1 MGGAM
6 ASRVRIQPRA
16 EEFAD
21 RLRALPAQP
30 GVYLMKDRGGEVVYV
45 GKAASL
51 RNRVRSYF
59 QTPYGKEPRVRALVR
74 RIADFEFIVTESVQ
88 EALLLE
94 NLLIKQRKPFFNAR
108 LKDDKTYPYIKIDL
122 SEAFPQVYF
131 TRRIQAD
138 GARYFGP
145 FASAGSVRKTMD
157 LLKKLFPYRSCTKTI
172 TGTDERA
179 CLEFHINRCVAPC
192 TGEADADAYRD
203 VIHQVLRFLE
213 GDSES
218 VERDLQ
224 AAMERAAGDMRFER
238 AAVLRDQL
246 RAIASVS
253 ERQKVVSNRNEDA
266 DVVALAYDKGEA
278 WVELFRVRRGK
289 LIGRD
294 HFVMEGGEAEDES
307 ALIEQF
313 VQQFYEAS
321 TDVPASLL
329 TQHPIENAEAVAEWL
344 SGKRGKR
351 VAVSS
356 PQRGDKRRLV
366 QMAAANAME
375 ALTQKRIKWLHESDK
390 ALRALAEL
398 QEELNLPDLP
408 RRIECYDISN
418 IQGTNSVGSMVVF
431 ENGRPKTAHYRR
443 FQIKGVGG
451 VDDYASMQEML
462 RRRFRR
468 LGEARAGGSGGPD
481 APHPPLP
488 IRGEDA
494 ANAAGEGTA
503 DASYDRHSR
512 AGGNLAPLEACKAPH
527 PPLPI
532 RGEDAANAAGEGAE
546 DASYDR
552 HSRIGGNPAPFEA
565 RKAPHP
571 PLPTRG
577 EDAANAAGEGTEDA
591 SYDRHSRIGGNPAP
605 FEARKAP
612 IPPLPT
618 RGEDAANAAGEGTG
632 DDNENSER
640 TTAPGD
646 SFGFTPGLVI
656 IDGGKGHLSAAQQ
669 VFLELGV
676 TDVPLCSLAK
686 REEEVFLPHAP
697 EPARLERQSQGLYLL
712 QRVRDEAHRFAVT
725 YHRQRRSRAAT
736 RSRLDDAPGVGPKRR
751 RELVRRFGS
760 ASGVQ
765 SASVEEIASLKGMSR
780 ESAERLKAFLGGGE

>member
-1 MGGAM
+1 MGGRGAEYNERAM
-6 ASRVRIQPRA
+6 PSRVRIKPRA
-16 EEFAD
+16 DEFAD
-21 RLRALPAQP
+21 RLRAIPAQP
-30 GVYLMKDRGGEVVYV
+30 GVYLMKDRGGEVIYV

-74 RIADFEFIVTESVQ
+74 RIADFEFIVTESAQ

-172 TGTDERA
+172 TGNDERA
-179 CLEFHINRCVAPC
+179 CLEFHIHRCVAPC
-192 TGEADADAYRD
+192 TGEADAGAYRE

-213 GDSES
+213 GDSDG

-224 AAMERAAGDMRFER
+224 AAMERAAEDMRFER

-294 HFVMEGGEAEDES
+294 HFVMEGGEAEDEA

-321 TDVPASLL
+321 TDVPAALL
-329 TQHPIENAEAVAEWL
+329 TQHPIENAAVVAEWL

-356 PQRGDKRRLV
+356 PLRGDKRRLV

-375 ALTQKRIKWLHESDK
+375 ALTQKRLKWLHESDK

-398 QEELNLPDLP
+398 QEELNLPELP

-468 LGEARAGGSGGPD
+468 LGEERSASARAAAEGKGEGDDESVSSTLSRRGAASSPLVGRGGD
-481 APHPPLP
+481 
-488 IRGEDA
+488 
-494 ANAAGEGTA
+494 AGEREG
-503 DASYDRHSR
+503 DA
-512 AGGNLAPLEACKAPH
+512 
-527 PPLPI
+527 
-532 RGEDAANAAGEGAE
+532 
-546 DASYDR
+546 
-552 HSRIGGNPAPFEA
+552 
-565 RKAPHP
+565 
-571 PLPTRG
+571 
-577 EDAANAAGEGTEDA
+577 
-591 SYDRHSRIGGNPAP
+591 
-605 FEARKAP
+605 
-612 IPPLPT
+612 
-618 RGEDAANAAGEGTG
+618 G
-632 DDNENSER
+632 DNGRER
-640 TTAPGD
+640 APGD

-669 VFLELGV
+669 VFLEMGV

-725 YHRQRRSRAAT
+725 YHRQRRSREAT

-751 RELVRRFGS
+751 RELIRRFGS

-780 ESAERLKAFLGGGE
+780 ESAERLKAFLGGEA

>member
-1 MGGAM
+1 M
-6 ASRVRIQPRA
+6 ASRVRIKPRA

-94 NLLIKQRKPFFNAR
+94 NVLIKQRKPFFNAR

-192 TGEADADAYRD
+192 TGEADADAYRE

-224 AAMERAAGDMRFER
+224 AAMERAAEDMRFER

-356 PQRGDKRRLV
+356 PRRGDKRRLV

-468 LGEARAGGSGGPD
+468 LGEARAEGDRTPEAPHPPLPIRGEDAANAAGDERDERSSFRRRPESRGAQAPHPPLPTRGEDAANEAGEGTEDASDDRHSRAGGNPAPFEAHK

-494 ANAAGEGTA
+494 ANAAGEGT
-503 DASYDRHSR
+503 
-512 AGGNLAPLEACKAPH
+512 
-527 PPLPI
+527 
-532 RGEDAANAAGEGAE
+532 EDDDENGA
-546 DASYDR
+546 
-552 HSRIGGNPAPFEA
+552 
-565 RKAPHP
+565 
-571 PLPTRG
+571 
-577 EDAANAAGEGTEDA
+577 
-591 SYDRHSRIGGNPAP
+591 
-605 FEARKAP
+605 
-612 IPPLPT
+612 
-618 RGEDAANAAGEGTG
+618 
-632 DDNENSER
+632 R

-780 ESAERLKAFLGGGE
+780 ESAEHLKAFLGGGE

>member
-1 MGGAM
+1 MPP
-6 ASRVRIQPRA
+6 RVRIKPRA
-16 EEFAD
+16 GEFAD
-21 RLRALPAQP
+21 RLRAIPAQP
-30 GVYLMKDRGGEVVYV
+30 GVYLMKDRGGEVIYV

-172 TGTDERA
+172 TGTDERP
-179 CLEFHINRCVAPC
+179 CLEFHIHRCVAPC
-192 TGEADADAYRD
+192 TGEADAGAYRE

-213 GDSES
+213 GDSDG

-224 AAMERAAGDMRFER
+224 AAMERAAEDMRFER

-294 HFVMEGGEAEDES
+294 HFVMEGGEAEDEA

-321 TDVPASLL
+321 TDVPAALL
-329 TQHPIENAEAVAEWL
+329 TQHPIENAAVVADWL

-356 PQRGDKRRLV
+356 PLRGDKRRLV

-398 QEELNLPDLP
+398 QEELNLPELP

-468 LGEARAGGSGGPD
+468 LGEERSASARAAAEGDGGDDDVGGVP
-481 APHPPLP
+481 ASPYKG
-488 IRGEDA
+488 RGRRE
-494 ANAAGEGTA
+494 
-503 DASYDRHSR
+503 
-512 AGGNLAPLEACKAPH
+512 
-527 PPLPI
+527 
-532 RGEDAANAAGEGAE
+532 
-546 DASYDR
+546 
-552 HSRIGGNPAPFEA
+552 
-565 RKAPHP
+565 
-571 PLPTRG
+571 
-577 EDAANAAGEGTEDA
+577 
-591 SYDRHSRIGGNPAP
+591 
-605 FEARKAP
+605 
-612 IPPLPT
+612 
-618 RGEDAANAAGEGTG
+618 AAGEGTG
-632 DDNENSER
+632 DAEGNGER
-640 TTAPGD
+640 APGD

-725 YHRQRRSRAAT
+725 YHRQRRSRDAT

-751 RELVRRFGS
+751 RELIRRFGS

-780 ESAERLKAFLGGGE
+780 ESAERLKAFLGGEG

>member
-1 MGGAM
+1 M
-6 ASRVRIQPRA
+6 ASRVRIKPRA

-45 GKAASL
+45 GKAAIL

-157 LLKKLFPYRSCTKTI
+157 LLKKLFPYRSCTKVI

-192 TGEADADAYRD
+192 TGEADADAYRE

-224 AAMERAAGDMRFER
+224 AAMERAAEDMRFER

-356 PQRGDKRRLV
+356 PRRGDKRRLV

-468 LGEARAGGSGGPD
+468 LGEARAEGDGDVSST
-481 APHPPLP
+481 LS
-488 IRGEDA
+488 RRDA
-494 ANAAGEGTA
+494 ASSPLVGRGGDGGDGDAEGVSVGGERA
-503 DASYDRHSR
+503 IDRHSSE
-512 AGGNLAPLEACKAPH
+512 GGNLA
-527 PPLPI
+527 
-532 RGEDAANAAGEGAE
+532 
-546 DASYDR
+546 S
-552 HSRIGGNPAPFEA
+552 FEA

-571 PLPTRG
+571 PLPM
-577 EDAANAAGEGTEDA
+577 
-591 SYDRHSRIGGNPAP
+591 
-605 FEARKAP
+605 
-612 IPPLPT
+612 

-632 DDNENSER
+632 DDDENGER

>member
-1 MGGAM
+1 MGRAM
-6 ASRVRIQPRA
+6 ASRVRIKPRA

-157 LLKKLFPYRSCTKTI
+157 LLKKLFPYRSCTKVI

-192 TGEADADAYRD
+192 TGEADADAYRE
-203 VIHQVLRFLE
+203 VIYQVLRFLE
-213 GDSES
+213 GDSDS

-224 AAMERAAGDMRFER
+224 AAMERAAEDMRFER

-351 VAVSS
+351 VAVSC
-356 PQRGDKRRLV
+356 PMRGDKRRLV

-375 ALTQKRIKWLHESDK
+375 ALTQRRIKWLHESDK

-468 LGEARAGGSGGPD
+468 LGEARAGGDGGREASHSPLPTRGED
-481 APHPPLP
+481 AANAAGEGAGDASYNRHSRAGGNPAPFEARKAPHPPLP

-512 AGGNLAPLEACKAPH
+512 E
-527 PPLPI
+527 
-532 RGEDAANAAGEGAE
+532 
-546 DASYDR
+546 
-552 HSRIGGNPAPFEA
+552 GGNPAPLEA

-577 EDAANAAGEGTEDA
+577 EDAANAAGEGT
-591 SYDRHSRIGGNPAP
+591 
-605 FEARKAP
+605 
-612 IPPLPT
+612 
-618 RGEDAANAAGEGTG
+618 G
-632 DDNENSER
+632 DDDENGER

>member
-1 MGGAM
+1 MAAM
-6 ASRVRIQPRA
+6 AAPRRIKPRA

-21 RLRALPAQP
+21 RLRALPAKP
-30 GVYLMKDRGGEVVYV
+30 GVYLMKGADGTILYV

-59 QTPYGKEPRVRALVR
+59 QTPSGKERRVRALVR

-131 TRRIQAD
+131 TRRILAD

-157 LLKKLFPYRSCTKTI
+157 LLKKLFPYRSCTKAI
-172 TGTDERA
+172 TGTDERP
-179 CLEFHINRCVAPC
+179 CLEFYIHRCVAPC
-192 TGEADADAYRD
+192 TGEVNADGYRE
-203 VIHQVLRFLE
+203 VIHQALRFLE

-218 VERDLQ
+218 VERELQ
-224 AAMERAAGDMRFER
+224 SGMERAAEDMQFER

-266 DVVALAYDKGEA
+266 DVIALAYDKGEA

-294 HFVMEGGEAEDES
+294 HFAMEGGEEEDEA

-321 TDVPASLL
+321 TDVPAALL
-329 TQHPIENAEAVAEWL
+329 TQHAIENADAVADWL

-356 PQRGDKRRLV
+356 PQRGAKRRLV
-366 QMAAANAME
+366 QMAAANALE
-375 ALTQKRIKWLHESDK
+375 ALTQRRIKWLHESDK
-390 ALRALAEL
+390 ALQALAEL
-398 QEELNLPDLP
+398 QEELNLPELP

-443 FQIKGVGG
+443 FQIKGVSG

-468 LGEARAGGSGGPD
+468 LGEERRGAHERGSAGAGRDDAGRDDDEAEKKERKERAAASP
-481 APHPPLP
+481 
-488 IRGEDA
+488 RDA
-494 ANAAGEGTA
+494 APAEVPAEGE
-503 DASYDRHSR
+503 S
-512 AGGNLAPLEACKAPH
+512 P
-527 PPLPI
+527 
-532 RGEDAANAAGEGAE
+532 AE
-546 DASYDR
+546 D
-552 HSRIGGNPAPFEA
+552 GN
-565 RKAPHP
+565 
-571 PLPTRG
+571 
-577 EDAANAAGEGTEDA
+577 
-591 SYDRHSRIGGNPAP
+591 
-605 FEARKAP
+605 
-612 IPPLPT
+612 
-618 RGEDAANAAGEGTG
+618 
-632 DDNENSER
+632 
-640 TTAPGD
+640 
-646 SFGFTPGLVI
+646 SFGFTPGLVV

-669 VFLELGV
+669 ALLELGV

-686 REEEVFLPHAP
+686 REEEVFLPHTP
-697 EPARLERQSQGLYLL
+697 EPVLLPRQSPGLYLL

-765 SASVEEIASLKGMSR
+765 TASVEEIASVKGMSR
-780 ESAERLKAFLGGGE
+780 SSAESLKAFLGGEE

>member
-1 MGGAM
+1 MGGRGAEYNERAM
-6 ASRVRIQPRA
+6 PPRVRIKPRA
-16 EEFAD
+16 GEFAD
-21 RLRALPAQP
+21 RLRAIPAQP
-30 GVYLMKDRGGEVVYV
+30 GVYLMKDRGGEVIYV

-74 RIADFEFIVTESVQ
+74 RIADFEFIVTESAQ

-172 TGTDERA
+172 TGTDERP
-179 CLEFHINRCVAPC
+179 CLEFHIHRCVAPC
-192 TGEADADAYRD
+192 TGEADAGAYRE

-213 GDSES
+213 GDSDG

-224 AAMERAAGDMRFER
+224 AAMERAAEDMRFER

-294 HFVMEGGEAEDES
+294 HFVMEGGEAEDEA

-321 TDVPASLL
+321 TDVPAALL
-329 TQHPIENAEAVAEWL
+329 TQHPIENAAVVADWL

-356 PQRGDKRRLV
+356 PLRGDKRRLV

-398 QEELNLPDLP
+398 QEELNLPELP

-468 LGEARAGGSGGPD
+468 LGEERSASARAD
-481 APHPPLP
+481 A
-488 IRGEDA
+488 E
-494 ANAAGEGTA
+494 GEGDDDDGGVSSTLSRRA
-503 DASYDRHSR
+503 AASSPLVGR
-512 AGGNLAPLEACKAPH
+512 GGDT
-527 PPLPI
+527 
-532 RGEDAANAAGEGAE
+532 GGGGEG
-546 DASYDR
+546 
-552 HSRIGGNPAPFEA
+552 
-565 RKAPHP
+565 
-571 PLPTRG
+571 
-577 EDAANAAGEGTEDA
+577 
-591 SYDRHSRIGGNPAP
+591 
-605 FEARKAP
+605 
-612 IPPLPT
+612 
-618 RGEDAANAAGEGTG
+618 G
-632 DDNENSER
+632 DDGGGVSSALSRRAAASSPLVGRGGDAGDGDAEGNGER
-640 TTAPGD
+640 APGD

-725 YHRQRRSRAAT
+725 YHRQRRSREAT

-751 RELVRRFGS
+751 RELIRRFGS

-780 ESAERLKAFLGGGE
+780 ESAERLKAFLGGEG

>member
-1 MGGAM
+1 M
-6 ASRVRIQPRA
+6 ASRVRIKPRA

-30 GVYLMKDRGGEVVYV
+30 GVYLMKDRSGEVVYV

-157 LLKKLFPYRSCTKTI
+157 LLKKLFPYRSCTKVI

-224 AAMERAAGDMRFER
+224 AAMERAAEDMRFER

-278 WVELFRVRRGK
+278 WIELFRVRRGK

-351 VAVSS
+351 VAVSC
-356 PQRGDKRRLV
+356 PMRGDKRRLV

-468 LGEARAGGSGGPD
+468 LGEARAEGDGGVSSTLSRRDAASSPLVGRGGDGDGGAEGDGGASSTLSRRDAASSPLVGRGGDGDGANAEGSG
-481 APHPPLP
+481 
-488 IRGEDA
+488 
-494 ANAAGEGTA
+494 
-503 DASYDRHSR
+503 
-512 AGGNLAPLEACKAPH
+512 
-527 PPLPI
+527 
-532 RGEDAANAAGEGAE
+532 
-546 DASYDR
+546 
-552 HSRIGGNPAPFEA
+552 
-565 RKAPHP
+565 
-571 PLPTRG
+571 
-577 EDAANAAGEGTEDA
+577 
-591 SYDRHSRIGGNPAP
+591 
-605 FEARKAP
+605 
-612 IPPLPT
+612 
-618 RGEDAANAAGEGTG
+618 
-632 DDNENSER
+632 ER
-640 TTAPGD
+640 APGD

>member
-6 ASRVRIQPRA
+6 ASRVRIKPRA

-157 LLKKLFPYRSCTKTI
+157 LLKKLFPYRSCTKVI

-192 TGEADADAYRD
+192 TGEADADAYRE

-224 AAMERAAGDMRFER
+224 AAMERAAEDMRFER

-356 PQRGDKRRLV
+356 PRRGDKRRLV

-418 IQGTNSVGSMVVF
+418 IQGRTRSAAWSCSRTG
-431 ENGRPKTAHYRR
+431 A
-443 FQIKGVGG
+443 
-451 VDDYASMQEML
+451 
-462 RRRFRR
+462 RRRRTTAGSRSRASAAWTTTRR
-468 LGEARAGGSGGPD
+468 CRRCCAGASAALGEARAEGDGGPD
-481 APHPPLP
+481 APLPPLP
-488 IRGEDA
+488 M
-494 ANAAGEGTA
+494 
-503 DASYDRHSR
+503 
-512 AGGNLAPLEACKAPH
+512 
-527 PPLPI
+527 
-532 RGEDAANAAGEGAE
+532 RGEDAANAAGEGA
-546 DASYDR
+546 
-552 HSRIGGNPAPFEA
+552 
-565 RKAPHP
+565 
-571 PLPTRG
+571 
-577 EDAANAAGEGTEDA
+577 
-591 SYDRHSRIGGNPAP
+591 
-605 FEARKAP
+605 
-612 IPPLPT
+612 
-618 RGEDAANAAGEGTG
+618 G
-632 DDNENSER
+632 DDDENSKR

>member
-6 ASRVRIQPRA
+6 ASRVRIKPRA

-157 LLKKLFPYRSCTKTI
+157 LLKKLFPYRSCTKVI

-192 TGEADADAYRD
+192 TGEADADAYRE

-224 AAMERAAGDMRFER
+224 AAMERAAEDMRFER

-278 WVELFRVRRGK
+278 WIELFRVRRGK

-351 VAVSS
+351 VTVSS

-468 LGEARAGGSGGPD
+468 LGEARAEGDGGVSGT
-481 APHPPLP
+481 LS
-488 IRGEDA
+488 RRDA
-494 ANAAGEGTA
+494 ASSPLVGRGGGGGDGDAEGVSVGGERA
-503 DASYDRHSR
+503 IDRHSSE
-512 AGGNLAPLEACKAPH
+512 GGNLA
-527 PPLPI
+527 
-532 RGEDAANAAGEGAE
+532 
-546 DASYDR
+546 S
-552 HSRIGGNPAPFEA
+552 FEA

-571 PLPTRG
+571 PLPM
-577 EDAANAAGEGTEDA
+577 
-591 SYDRHSRIGGNPAP
+591 
-605 FEARKAP
+605 
-612 IPPLPT
+612 

-632 DDNENSER
+632 DDDENGER

>member
-1 MGGAM
+1 M
-6 ASRVRIQPRA
+6 AARARIKPRA

-30 GVYLMKDRGGEVVYV
+30 GVYLMKGADGAVLYV

-59 QTPYGKEPRVRALVR
+59 QAPAGKERRVRAMVK
-74 RIADFEFIVTESVQ
+74 RIEDFEFIVTESVQ

-122 SEAFPQVYF
+122 AEAFPQVYF
-131 TRRIQAD
+131 TRRILAD

-172 TGTDERA
+172 TGTDERP
-179 CLEFHINRCVAPC
+179 CLEFYIHRCVAPC
-192 TGEADADAYRD
+192 TGEADADGYRE
-203 VIHQVLRFLE
+203 VIHQVLRFME
-213 GDSES
+213 GDSEG
-218 VERDLQ
+218 VERELR
-224 AAMERAAGDMRFER
+224 ANMERAAEAMQFER

-266 DVVALAYDKGEA
+266 DVIALAYDKGEA
-278 WVELFRVRRGK
+278 WVELFRARRGK

-294 HFVMEGGEAEDES
+294 HFAMEGGEDEDE
-307 ALIEQF
+307 AAIIEQF
-313 VQQFYEAS
+313 VQQFYEAA
-321 TDVPASLL
+321 TDIPAALL
-329 TQHPIENAEAVAEWL
+329 TQHPIENADAVADWL

-351 VAVSS
+351 VTVSC
-356 PQRGDKRRLV
+356 PKRGAKRRLV
-366 QMAAANAME
+366 EMAAANALE
-375 ALTQKRIKWLHESDK
+375 ALTQRRIKWLHESDK
-390 ALRALAEL
+390 TLQALAEL
-398 QEELNLPDLP
+398 QEELNLPELP

-431 ENGRPKTAHYRR
+431 ENGRPKRAHYRR
-443 FQIKGVGG
+443 FQIKGVSG

-468 LGEARAGGSGGPD
+468 LGSPHPSPLPEGEGIGDPHPGPLPEGEGIGDSRRAQGARRPQPGAPAESGG
-481 APHPPLP
+481 
-488 IRGEDA
+488 
-494 ANAAGEGTA
+494 GEGEGRG
-503 DASYDRHSR
+503 DE
-512 AGGNLAPLEACKAPH
+512 GN
-527 PPLPI
+527 
-532 RGEDAANAAGEGAE
+532 
-546 DASYDR
+546 
-552 HSRIGGNPAPFEA
+552 
-565 RKAPHP
+565 
-571 PLPTRG
+571 
-577 EDAANAAGEGTEDA
+577 
-591 SYDRHSRIGGNPAP
+591 
-605 FEARKAP
+605 
-612 IPPLPT
+612 
-618 RGEDAANAAGEGTG
+618 
-632 DDNENSER
+632 
-640 TTAPGD
+640 
-646 SFGFTPGLVI
+646 SFGFAPGLVV

-669 VFLELGV
+669 ALLELGV

-697 EPARLERQSQGLYLL
+697 EPVLLPRQSQGLYLL
-712 QRVRDEAHRFAVT
+712 QRARDEAHRFAIT

-765 SASVEEIASLKGMSR
+765 TASVEEIASVKGMSR
-780 ESAERLKAFLGGGE
+780 ASAESLKAFLGGGE

>member
-1 MGGAM
+1 MGGRGAEYNERAM
-6 ASRVRIQPRA
+6 PPRVRIKPRA
-16 EEFAD
+16 GEFAD
-21 RLRALPAQP
+21 RLRAIPAQP
-30 GVYLMKDRGGEVVYV
+30 GVYLMKDRGGEVIYV

-172 TGTDERA
+172 TGTDERP
-179 CLEFHINRCVAPC
+179 CLEFHIHRCVAPC
-192 TGEADADAYRD
+192 TGEADADAYRE

-213 GDSES
+213 GDSDG

-224 AAMERAAGDMRFER
+224 AAMERAAEEMRFER

-294 HFVMEGGEAEDES
+294 HFVMEGGEAEDEA

-321 TDVPASLL
+321 PDVPAALL
-329 TQHPIENAEAVAEWL
+329 TQHPIENAAVVADWL

-356 PQRGDKRRLV
+356 PLRGDKRRLV

-398 QEELNLPDLP
+398 QEELNLPELP

-468 LGEARAGGSGGPD
+468 LGEERSASARA
-481 APHPPLP
+481 
-488 IRGEDA
+488 A
-494 ANAAGEGTA
+494 AEGEGGDGDGGVSSTLSRRA
-503 DASYDRHSR
+503 AASSPLVGRGGDTGGGDAE
-512 AGGNLAPLEACKAPH
+512 GN
-527 PPLPI
+527 
-532 RGEDAANAAGEGAE
+532 GE
-546 DASYDR
+546 R
-552 HSRIGGNPAPFEA
+552 
-565 RKAPHP
+565 
-571 PLPTRG
+571 
-577 EDAANAAGEGTEDA
+577 
-591 SYDRHSRIGGNPAP
+591 
-605 FEARKAP
+605 
-612 IPPLPT
+612 
-618 RGEDAANAAGEGTG
+618 
-632 DDNENSER
+632 
-640 TTAPGD
+640 APGD

-725 YHRQRRSRAAT
+725 YHRQRRSREAT

-751 RELVRRFGS
+751 RELIRRFGS

-780 ESAERLKAFLGGGE
+780 ESAERLKAFLGGEG

>member
-6 ASRVRIQPRA
+6 ASRVRIKPRA

-203 VIHQVLRFLE
+203 VVHQVLRFLE

-224 AAMERAAGDMRFER
+224 AAMERAAEDMRFER

-278 WVELFRVRRGK
+278 WIELFRVRRGK

-351 VAVSS
+351 VAVSC
-356 PQRGDKRRLV
+356 PMRGDKRRLV

-468 LGEARAGGSGGPD
+468 LGEARAEGDGGAD

-488 IRGEDA
+488 TRGEDA

-512 AGGNLAPLEACKAPH
+512 EGGNPAPFEARKAPH

-532 RGEDAANAAGEGAE
+532 RGEDAANAAGEG
-546 DASYDR
+546 
-552 HSRIGGNPAPFEA
+552 
-565 RKAPHP
+565 
-571 PLPTRG
+571 
-577 EDAANAAGEGTEDA
+577 
-591 SYDRHSRIGGNPAP
+591 
-605 FEARKAP
+605 
-612 IPPLPT
+612 
-618 RGEDAANAAGEGTG
+618 TG
-632 DDNENSER
+632 DDDENSER
-640 TTAPGD
+640 TTAQGD

>member
-1 MGGAM
+1 M

-21 RLRALPAQP
+21 RLRVLPAQP

-224 AAMERAAGDMRFER
+224 ASMERAAEDMRFER

-344 SGKRGKR
+344 SDKRGKR
-351 VAVSS
+351 VAVSC
-356 PQRGDKRRLV
+356 PMRGDKRRLV

-468 LGEARAGGSGGPD
+468 LGEARAEGDGGASSTLSRRDAASSPLVGRGGDGDGDAEGDGGASSTLSRRDAASSPLVGRGGDGDGDAEGDGGASSTLSRRDAASSPLVGRGGDGDGANAEGSG
-481 APHPPLP
+481 
-488 IRGEDA
+488 
-494 ANAAGEGTA
+494 
-503 DASYDRHSR
+503 
-512 AGGNLAPLEACKAPH
+512 
-527 PPLPI
+527 
-532 RGEDAANAAGEGAE
+532 
-546 DASYDR
+546 
-552 HSRIGGNPAPFEA
+552 
-565 RKAPHP
+565 
-571 PLPTRG
+571 
-577 EDAANAAGEGTEDA
+577 
-591 SYDRHSRIGGNPAP
+591 
-605 FEARKAP
+605 
-612 IPPLPT
+612 
-618 RGEDAANAAGEGTG
+618 
-632 DDNENSER
+632 ER
-640 TTAPGD
+640 APGD

>member
-6 ASRVRIQPRA
+6 ASRVRIKPRA

-30 GVYLMKDRGGEVVYV
+30 GVYLMKDRAGEVVYV

-157 LLKKLFPYRSCTKTI
+157 LLKKLFPYRSCTKVI

-192 TGEADADAYRD
+192 TGEADADAYRE

-224 AAMERAAGDMRFER
+224 AAMERAAEDMRFER

-278 WVELFRVRRGK
+278 WIELFRVRRGK

-351 VAVSS
+351 VAVSC
-356 PQRGDKRRLV
+356 PMRGDKRRLV

-468 LGEARAGGSGGPD
+468 LGEARAEGDGDPD

-488 IRGEDA
+488 TRREDA
-494 ANAAGEGTA
+494 ANAAG
-503 DASYDRHSR
+503 D
-512 AGGNLAPLEACKAPH
+512 
-527 PPLPI
+527 
-532 RGEDAANAAGEGAE
+532 GAE

-552 HSRIGGNPAPFEA
+552 HSREGGNPAPFEA

-577 EDAANAAGEGTEDA
+577 EDAANAAGEGT
-591 SYDRHSRIGGNPAP
+591 
-605 FEARKAP
+605 
-612 IPPLPT
+612 
-618 RGEDAANAAGEGTG
+618 G
-632 DDNENSER
+632 DDDENGER

>member
-6 ASRVRIQPRA
+6 ASRVRIKPRA

-30 GVYLMKDRGGEVVYV
+30 GVYLMKDRSGEVVYV

-157 LLKKLFPYRSCTKTI
+157 LLKKLFPYRSCTKVI

-192 TGEADADAYRD
+192 TGEADADAYRE

-224 AAMERAAGDMRFER
+224 AAMERAAEDMRFER

-278 WVELFRVRRGK
+278 WIELFRVRRGK

-329 TQHPIENAEAVAEWL
+329 TQHPIENADAVAEWL

-351 VAVSS
+351 VAVSC
-356 PQRGDKRRLV
+356 PMRGDKRRLV

-468 LGEARAGGSGGPD
+468 LGEARAEGDGGVSST
-481 APHPPLP
+481 LS
-488 IRGEDA
+488 RRDA
-494 ANAAGEGTA
+494 ASSPLVG
-503 DASYDRHSR
+503 R
-512 AGGNLAPLEACKAPH
+512 GG
-527 PPLPI
+527 
-532 RGEDAANAAGEGAE
+532 D
-546 DASYDR
+546 
-552 HSRIGGNPAPFEA
+552 
-565 RKAPHP
+565 
-571 PLPTRG
+571 
-577 EDAANAAGEGTEDA
+577 
-591 SYDRHSRIGGNPAP
+591 
-605 FEARKAP
+605 
-612 IPPLPT
+612 
-618 RGEDAANAAGEGTG
+618 G
-632 DDNENSER
+632 DENSER
-640 TTAPGD
+640 TTAQGD

-765 SASVEEIASLKGMSR
+765 AASVEEIASLKGMSR

>member
-1 MGGAM
+1 MPP
-6 ASRVRIQPRA
+6 RVRIKPRA

-21 RLRALPAQP
+21 RLRALPARP
-30 GVYLMKDRGGEVVYV
+30 GVYLMKDRGGEVIYV

-172 TGTDERA
+172 TGTDARP
-179 CLEFHINRCVAPC
+179 CLEFYIHRCVAPC
-192 TGEADADAYRD
+192 TGEADAEGYRE

-213 GDSES
+213 GDSDG

-224 AAMERAAGDMRFER
+224 AAMERAAEDMRFER

-278 WVELFRVRRGK
+278 WVEVFRVRRGK

-294 HFVMEGGEAEDES
+294 HFVMEGGETEDEA

-321 TDVPASLL
+321 TDVPAALL
-329 TQHPIENAEAVAEWL
+329 TQHPIENAGAVAEWL

-351 VAVSS
+351 VAVSC
-356 PQRGDKRRLV
+356 PMRGDKRRLV

-398 QEELNLPDLP
+398 QEELNLPELP

-443 FQIKGVGG
+443 FQIKGVDG

-468 LGEARAGGSGGPD
+468 LGAAMGEGVAEDESAGG
-481 APHPPLP
+481 
-488 IRGEDA
+488 A
-494 ANAAGEGTA
+494 ADE
-503 DASYDRHSR
+503 
-512 AGGNLAPLEACKAPH
+512 GGN
-527 PPLPI
+527 
-532 RGEDAANAAGEGAE
+532 GERAQ
-546 DASYDR
+546 
-552 HSRIGGNPAPFEA
+552 
-565 RKAPHP
+565 
-571 PLPTRG
+571 
-577 EDAANAAGEGTEDA
+577 
-591 SYDRHSRIGGNPAP
+591 
-605 FEARKAP
+605 
-612 IPPLPT
+612 
-618 RGEDAANAAGEGTG
+618 
-632 DDNENSER
+632 
-640 TTAPGD
+640 GD

-676 TDVPLCSLAK
+676 TGVPLCSLAK

-697 EPARLERQSQGLYLL
+697 EPALLQRQSQGLYLL

-780 ESAERLKAFLGGGE
+780 ESAERLKAFLGGEG

>member
-1 MGGAM
+1 M
-6 ASRVRIQPRA
+6 AARARIKPRA

-30 GVYLMKDRGGEVVYV
+30 GVYLMKGADGAVLYV

-59 QTPYGKEPRVRALVR
+59 QAPAGKEWRVRAMVR

-131 TRRIQAD
+131 TRRILAD

-172 TGTDERA
+172 TGTDERP
-179 CLEFHINRCVAPC
+179 CLEFYIHRCVAPC
-192 TGEADADAYRD
+192 TGEADADGYRE
-203 VIHQVLRFLE
+203 VIHQVLRFME
-213 GDSES
+213 GDSEG
-218 VERDLQ
+218 VERELR
-224 AAMERAAGDMRFER
+224 ASMERAAEDMQFER

-266 DVVALAYDKGEA
+266 DVIALAYDKGEA
-278 WVELFRVRRGK
+278 WVELFRARRGK

-294 HFVMEGGEAEDES
+294 HFAMEGGEDEDE
-307 ALIEQF
+307 AAIIEQF
-313 VQQFYEAS
+313 VQQFYEAA
-321 TDVPASLL
+321 TDIPAALL
-329 TQHPIENAEAVAEWL
+329 TQHPIENADAVADWL

-351 VAVSS
+351 VTVSS
-356 PQRGDKRRLV
+356 PKRGPKRRLV
-366 QMAAANAME
+366 EMAAANALE
-375 ALTQKRIKWLHESDK
+375 ALTQRRIKWLHESDK
-390 ALRALAEL
+390 TLQALAEL
-398 QEELNLPDLP
+398 QEELNLPELP

-431 ENGRPKTAHYRR
+431 ENGRPKRAHYRR
-443 FQIKGVGG
+443 FQIKGVSG

-468 LGEARAGGSGGPD
+468 LGSPHPGPLPEGERIGDPHPGPLLEGERIGDPHPGPLSGGEGIGGAGRQGEGGHHPGPLPEGEGILD
-481 APHPPLP
+481 PHPPQGARP
-488 IRGEDA
+488 PRPGAPAESGG
-494 ANAAGEGTA
+494 GEGEERG
-503 DASYDRHSR
+503 D
-512 AGGNLAPLEACKAPH
+512 GGN
-527 PPLPI
+527 
-532 RGEDAANAAGEGAE
+532 
-546 DASYDR
+546 
-552 HSRIGGNPAPFEA
+552 
-565 RKAPHP
+565 
-571 PLPTRG
+571 
-577 EDAANAAGEGTEDA
+577 
-591 SYDRHSRIGGNPAP
+591 
-605 FEARKAP
+605 
-612 IPPLPT
+612 
-618 RGEDAANAAGEGTG
+618 
-632 DDNENSER
+632 
-640 TTAPGD
+640 
-646 SFGFTPGLVI
+646 SFGFAPGLVV

-669 VFLELGV
+669 ALLELGV

-697 EPARLERQSQGLYLL
+697 EPVLLPRQSQGLYLL
-712 QRVRDEAHRFAVT
+712 QRARDEAHRFAIT

-760 ASGVQ
+760 ATGVQ
-765 SASVEEIASLKGMSR
+765 TASVEEIASVKGMSR
-780 ESAERLKAFLGGGE
+780 ASAESLKAFLGGGE

>member
-1 MGGAM
+1 MPAYAVRASRVPAQAGGNDGGKAARGRMGGAM
-6 ASRVRIQPRA
+6 ASRVRIKPRA

-157 LLKKLFPYRSCTKTI
+157 LLKKLFPYRSCTKVI

-224 AAMERAAGDMRFER
+224 AAMERAAEDMRFER

-278 WVELFRVRRGK
+278 WIELFRVRRGK

-344 SGKRGKR
+344 SGQRGKR
-351 VAVSS
+351 VAVSC
-356 PQRGDKRRLV
+356 PMRGDKRRLM

-468 LGEARAGGSGGPD
+468 LGEARAAGDGGPE

-488 IRGEDA
+488 TRGA
-494 ANAAGEGTA
+494 ANAAGEGAA

-512 AGGNLAPLEACKAPH
+512 E
-527 PPLPI
+527 
-532 RGEDAANAAGEGAE
+532 
-546 DASYDR
+546 
-552 HSRIGGNPAPFEA
+552 GGNPAPFEA

-577 EDAANAAGEGTEDA
+577 EGAANAAGEGT
-591 SYDRHSRIGGNPAP
+591 R
-605 FEARKAP
+605 
-612 IPPLPT
+612 
-618 RGEDAANAAGEGTG
+618 
-632 DDNENSER
+632 DDDENGER
-640 TTAPGD
+640 TTTPGD